1 MVSCWRSIAPTT
13 GWSSSAILKAVLMS
27 LITSVLTFV
36 SSKAKVSR
44 SGYLMLW
51 KEETQSACQ
60 WEKEKESHFCILVG
74 IWQRRDAS
82 KIHLIPVSADLIYLT
97 FLISYFPYRISF
109 IFLPVSMFFVCLFW
123 SHVSP
128 FFRGSWHFSNRFS
141 SHNWHFFFSDCSVI
155 QSWNNQGLFRWMTKT
170 FWNRCADTVSS
181 SAFHRKI
188 NIKAL

>member
-1 MVSCWRSIAPTT
+1 
-13 GWSSSAILKAVLMS
+13 MS

-36 SSKAKVSR
+36 SSKAKVSW

-82 KIHLIPVSADLIYLT
+82 KIHLIPASADLIYLT

-128 FFRGSWHFSNRFS
+128 FFHVDPGILATGSPATTDISFFLTARSYRVGIIRAYLGEWPKHFGT
-141 SHNWHFFFSDCSVI
+141 DVLI
-155 QSWNNQGLFRWMTKT
+155 QCPAMLFTGR
-170 FWNRCADTVSS
+170 
-181 SAFHRKI
+181 
-188 NIKAL
+188 

>member
-1 MVSCWRSIAPTT
+1 
-13 GWSSSAILKAVLMS
+13 MS

-36 SSKAKVSR
+36 SSKAKVSW

-82 KIHLIPVSADLIYLT
+82 KIHLIPASADLIYLT

-109 IFLPVSMFFVCLFW
+109 IFLPVSMFLFVCFDPLCLLSSVDPGILATGSPATTDISFFLTARSYRVGIIRAYLGEWPKHFGTDVLIQCPAMLFTG
-123 SHVSP
+123 
-128 FFRGSWHFSNRFS
+128 R
-141 SHNWHFFFSDCSVI
+141 
-155 QSWNNQGLFRWMTKT
+155 
-170 FWNRCADTVSS
+170 
-181 SAFHRKI
+181 
-188 NIKAL
+188 